1 MSLPTFRLK
10 LDLFKLSKQVPFDGA
25 RRIPWLRQ
33 MNLGP
38 VVLGDV

>member
-10 LDLFKLSKQVPFDGA
+10 HDIFKLSKQLSVDGA
-25 RRIPWLRQ
+25 RRIPLRQ
-33 MNLGP
+33 MNQGP